1 MKVYRN
7 KYNSPKIE
15 FLTLEDSDILTSSSG
30 AENGT
35 ETPVIDESGVWK
47 QGS

>member
-1 MKVYRN
+1 MKVYKN

-15 FLTLEDSDILTSSSG
+15 LIILEDSDILTSSSG
-30 AENGT
+30 TDKGT

-47 QGS
+47 QGN

>member
-1 MKVYRN
+1 MKVYKN
-7 KYNSPKIE
+7 KYDSPKIE
-15 FLTLEDSDILTSSSG
+15 FFALEDSDILTSSSG
-30 AENGT
+30 TDTGT